1 MDAGDQLNQNLWVGI
16 LGWGY
21 VKMSIL
27 KIVTCIITLS
37 SRQRENK
44 TPLSF
49 FLWDNKNT
57 RIWSTRGIGLDR
69 RSRRLIWRLGSWKA
83 SCGPNVEVS
92 RNWRTPLQQEY
103 LLTQHLETAL
113 VILLQ
118 LSLLIHPGGAL
129 AQNES
134 LRWWWSCLMYPWG
147 PVKKAVDKGELKCE
161 LVAAS
166 HSGTDP
172 VPTIFRSPCNFLIS
186 YRKQVT
192 GDLCRVSCHKGA
204 SQEYHGTVWGSELE
218 ARSQDTCSLD
228 VCLSFAFYFFF
239 PTNLWFT
246 FLMSQ
251 KDGGLSACCA
261 WPWRIWLNKKTFS
274 WTYTKL

>member
-69 RSRRLIWRLGSWKA
+69 RSRGLIWRLGSWKA

-92 RNWRTPLQQEY
+92 RNWRMPLQQEY
-103 LLTQHLETAL
+103 LLSQHLETAL

-147 PVKKAVDKGELKCE
+147 PVKK
-161 LVAAS
+161 
-166 HSGTDP
+166 
-172 VPTIFRSPCNFLIS
+172 
-186 YRKQVT
+186 
-192 GDLCRVSCHKGA
+192 SCGQRRA
-204 SQEYHGTVWGSELE
+204 Q
-218 ARSQDTCSLD
+218 
-228 VCLSFAFYFFF
+228 VCLGCRFSLWHWPSSCSFQVS
-239 PTNLWFT
+239 
-246 FLMSQ
+246 M
-251 KDGGLSACCA
+251 
-261 WPWRIWLNKKTFS
+261 
-274 WTYTKL
+274 